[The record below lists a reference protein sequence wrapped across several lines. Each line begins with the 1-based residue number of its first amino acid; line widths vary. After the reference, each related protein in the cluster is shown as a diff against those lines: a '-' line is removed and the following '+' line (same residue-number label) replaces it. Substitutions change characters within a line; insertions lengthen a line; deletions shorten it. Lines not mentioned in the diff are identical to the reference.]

1 MGSCAKIDASCNDNC
16 LQGETIGCRKKCN
29 EALCNEHII
38 KILTNNDCYTR
49 YYRARRFVFFF
60 YLFFLVFLIFMVVKR
75 LRSDVNG
82 LYARRMTINN
92 KFREKNTAHKIVS
105 SSTLSRYR
113 IHRGS
118 KLFEMSSP
126 FEINFSR
133 ISLFFSP
140 LFSCQNR
147 RGVCAFFLFF
157 FYLRYCNREIGQT
170 ISTRVVVLKPREL
183 FTRFDVCS

>member
-1 MGSCAKIDASCNDNC
+1 
-16 LQGETIGCRKKCN
+16 
-29 EALCNEHII
+29 
-38 KILTNNDCYTR
+38 
-49 YYRARRFVFFF
+49 
-60 YLFFLVFLIFMVVKR
+60 MVVKR
-75 LRSDVNG
+75 LRTDVNG

-157 FYLRYCNREIGQT
+157 FLFAVLQPRNRTNDFHKSGRLEATRIVHSVRCVLIKVTNRFHLLQLLNSCVGYLLTARTLI
-170 ISTRVVVLKPREL
+170 IL
-183 FTRFDVCS
+183 FFEFECPP